1 VEQKL
6 WQVWVDTGGTF
17 TDCLAVDPDGRLHRA
32 KVLSSAAL
40 RARIDQ
46 VVEPGTITLAGDWK
60 LPDGFFRG
68 AEISVMGS
76 KESQSQVVGF
86 TAKTARLELSRALVG
101 AERGAQCELRA
112 AIEAPVLAAH
122 LVTQTPLDQPLPAIA
137 LRLASTR
144 GTNALLERRGAPTA
158 LFITAGFGDLLEIG
172 NQQRPDLFALEID
185 KPAPFYSQVVE
196 VEERINADGSVLQ
209 PINREAIREQA
220 RQALAAGI
228 SCAAV
233 ALMHSYRNP
242 EHEETVAELLQQE
255 GYTHVSCSSALAPLI
270 KLLPRAK
277 TAVVDA
283 YLAPIIGT
291 YLERVAESFAS
302 GSLHVMTSAGGLV
315 RDRDFRAK
323 DALLS
328 GPAGGVVGAA
338 RAARLSQIRSIIAF
352 DMGGTSTDVARW
364 DGDYEYL
371 FEHQVGDAH
380 LVAPALA
387 IESVAAGGGS
397 ICSFDGT
404 RLRVGPESAGAD
416 PGPAC
421 YGAGGPLAVTDVN
434 LILGRVVP
442 ERFEIPITREAA
454 EQQLQLVLDEVA
466 RRRNE
471 QLTIEEAAQGF
482 LQIANERMASAI
494 RRISVR
500 KGHDPRSAT
509 LVAFGGAGPQHACA
523 VAELLQMEL
532 VLVPPDASLLSAG
545 GLGHAVVERFAQC
558 QVLEPLDQCFDYLP
572 GRFAELANQARRA
585 VMDEGVN
592 ERDVE
597 LRRCLAHL
605 RLFGQDATLEV
616 EWQLGA
622 DLIDCF
628 AARYTST
635 YGYLPPSRPIEVE
648 SLRVVAS
655 ARSVLL
661 SPATHPEHT
670 VEAVPTGK
678 RSLFAAGRWHNA
690 AVFERSQMEP
700 GSLLLGPALIQE
712 QHSVTV
718 VEPGWYLM
726 VDGARALM
734 MKRSGH
740 AR

>member
-1 VEQKL
+1 VEEKL

-17 TDCLAVDPDGRLHRA
+17 TDCLALDPDGNLNRA
-32 KVLSSAAL
+32 KVLSSATV
-40 RARIDQ
+40 RARIDKLIG
-46 VVEPGTITLAGDWK
+46 PSSFTLAGDWN

-68 AEISVMGS
+68 AELSLMGS
-76 KESQSQVVGF
+76 DGSRSQVVDF
-86 TAKTARLELSRALVG
+86 TANTARLDLSTDLVG
-101 AERGAQCELRA
+101 AESGSQVELRA

-122 LVTQTPLDQPLPAIA
+122 LVTRIPLDQPLPAIA

-172 NQQRPDLFALEID
+172 NQQRPDLFALEINR
-185 KPAPFYSQVVE
+185 PAPFYSQVVE
-196 VEERINADGSVLQ
+196 VEERVSADGSVRQ
-209 PINREAIREQA
+209 PINLDSVREQA
-220 RQALAAGI
+220 RKVLASGI

-242 EHEETVAELLQQE
+242 EHEEALSALLQQE
-255 GYTHVSCSSALAPLI
+255 GFPHVSCSSVLAPLI

-291 YLERVAESFAS
+291 YLKRVAESFDR

-315 RDRDFRAK
+315 RDCDFRAK

-371 FEHQVGDAH
+371 FEHQVGDAR

-397 ICSFDGT
+397 ICSFDGS

-454 EQQLQLVLDEVA
+454 EQQLQLVLAEVA
-466 RRRNE
+466 RKRNE
-471 QLTIEEAAQGF
+471 HLAMEEAAQGF

-523 VAELLQMEL
+523 VAELLQMDM

-545 GLGHAVVERFAQC
+545 GMGHAVVERFAQC
-558 QVLEPLDQCFDYLP
+558 QMLEPLDQCFDYLP
-572 GRFAELANQARRA
+572 SKFAELANQARQA
-585 VMDEGVN
+585 VMEEGVN

-597 LRRCLAHL
+597 VRRCLAHL
-605 RLFGQDATLEV
+605 RLFGQEATLEV
-616 EWQLGA
+616 EWQLGT

-655 ARSVLL
+655 AK
-661 SPATHPEHT
+661 PAPLAPIGHPERT
-670 VEAVPTGK
+670 AEAVPSGK
-678 RSLFAAGRWHNA
+678 RSLFAGGRWHNA
-690 AVFERSQMEP
+690 AVFERQLMEP
-700 GSLLLGPALIQE
+700 GSLLLGPALILE

-734 MKRSGH
+734 LKRSGH